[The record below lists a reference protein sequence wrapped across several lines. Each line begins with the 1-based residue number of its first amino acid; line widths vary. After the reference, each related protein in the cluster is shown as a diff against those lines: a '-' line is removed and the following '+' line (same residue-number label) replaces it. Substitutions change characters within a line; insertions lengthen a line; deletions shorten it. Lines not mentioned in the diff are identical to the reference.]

1 MTIRVELNPEV
12 EAWLVAQARAIG
24 LSVEK
29 FAEGLLRSH
38 QFNVSILAFG
48 RSAPTGLSSFTPARR
63 PDIPPIVS
71 RKFLFLPRRQ
81 EPEREC
87 PPRCVYT
94 RSPVWHVSPSATIS
108 PTRRG
113 SALAGLK
120 AGLCNLLLTIS
131 NSWIG
136 RWLVTPSTAEACKFR
151 M

>member
-1 MTIRVELNPEV
+1 VTIRVELNPEV

-71 RKFLFLPRRQ
+71 RKFLFFPLRQ
-81 EPEREC
+81 I
-87 PPRCVYT
+87 PPM
-94 RSPVWHVSPSATIS
+94 SPSAKCS
-108 PTRRG
+108 R
-113 SALAGLK
+113 
-120 AGLCNLLLTIS
+120 
-131 NSWIG
+131 
-136 RWLVTPSTAEACKFR
+136 
-151 M
+151 